1 MAVIIVVIIISIL
14 LIYVG
19 GNLRTLHLLR
29 QDLKQVEQKQVS
41 RYKKIHTNAVAGTN
55 QLATTPVLILQSPK

>member
-41 RYKKIHTNAVAGTN
+41 RYKKIHANSVAATN
-55 QLATTPVLILQSPK
+55 QLATIPVLILQSSK

>member
-41 RYKKIHTNAVAGTN
+41 RYKKIHTNSVAGTN
-55 QLATTPVLILQSPK
+55 QLATTPVLILQSSK